1 MSGGRS
7 NVVPFSNGVPT
18 AGDSNSTSGGDG
30 PYDPRMEARVAKL
43 EENLTALSATLT
55 RIEKA
60 ADDIRK
66 EQTEQA
72 KALAR
77 MDGRVSQLPTTL
89 QLIGF
94 ILAVLAIAGVTR
106 VFVG

>member
-1 MSGGRS
+1 
-7 NVVPFSNGVPT
+7 
-18 AGDSNSTSGGDG
+18 
-30 PYDPRMEARVAKL
+30 MEARVAKL
-43 EENLTALSATLT
+43 EEGLIATATTLA
-55 RIEKA
+55 RIEKSL
-60 ADDIRK
+60 DEVRK
-66 EQTEQA
+66 EQTDQA

-77 MDGRVSQLPTTL
+77 LDGRVSQLPTTL

>member
-1 MSGGRS
+1 
-7 NVVPFSNGVPT
+7 
-18 AGDSNSTSGGDG
+18 
-30 PYDPRMEARVAKL
+30 MEARVAKL
-43 EENLTALSATLT
+43 EDGLMGISTTLA
-55 RIEKA
+55 RIEKSLE
-60 ADDIRK
+60 DVRK
-66 EQTEQA
+66 EQADQA

-77 MDGRVSQLPTTL
+77 LDGRVSQLPTTL

>member
-1 MSGGRS
+1 MSGAQSGS
-7 NVVPFSNGVPT
+7 NIRQLRPGGGSSLPP
-18 AGDSNSTSGGDG
+18 SGQG
-30 PYDPRMEARVAKL
+30 PDDPDMEARVAKL
-43 EENLTALSATLT
+43 EEGLIATAATLA
-55 RIEKA
+55 RIEKSL
-60 ADDIRK
+60 DDVRK
-66 EQTEQA
+66 EQADQA

-77 MDGRVSQLPTTL
+77 LDGRVSQLPTTL

>member
-1 MSGGRS
+1 MSGS
-7 NVVPFSNGVPT
+7 NIVPLRPQG
-18 AGDSNSTSGGDG
+18 AGDDGMGLPPGGDG
-30 PYDPRMEARVAKL
+30 PDDPRMEARVAKL
-43 EENLTALSATLT
+43 EEGLASVSATLA

-60 ADDIRK
+60 LEDARK
-66 EQTEQA
+66 EQADQA

-77 MDGRVSQLPTTL
+77 LDGRVSQLPTTL